1 MLKDQ
6 PSENRLLVTVL
17 ILMSLLGIFPLDV
30 ILPSFPALS
39 SQFSVPTPDI
49 AWSISLFA
57 VGAAL
62 SQCWIGPLSDRL
74 GRKRLLLVG
83 LITAASGAV
92 GCIYAWDFSS
102 FMVFRLVQAAGC
114 GCFVL
119 SHALVQD
126 LYSDHRRNSMRI
138 LLTTASGLFIS
149 LSPLAGSFLQQWLG
163 WQGSFQA
170 FVVLAALAVL
180 LCSLSLTDASRP
192 VAPRSGYRTLFK
204 DRRFISYSLLSAMA
218 FACHFSFIVTSPLLF
233 MDLLGMTDYAFS
245 LIFIAYG
252 AAYIIGG
259 VVASALN
266 KRIEVSAQIRLGLLL
281 IGVAGLSLFL
291 WLYVLNL
298 TVTGIMLSMVVC
310 SAGTTIV
317 RPAATTWALSLHPE
331 IAETAAALNNTLV
344 FTLGGLCSAGVA
356 LAEGDLLQALAMV
369 FVLAALIGSL
379 LLGRLRSLQS
389 KLLPD

>member
-192 VAPRSGYRTLFK
+192 VA
-204 DRRFISYSLLSAMA
+204 
-218 FACHFSFIVTSPLLF
+218 H
-233 MDLLGMTDYAFS
+233 
-245 LIFIAYG
+245 G
-252 AAYIIGG
+252 AAIAHCSRID
-259 VVASALN
+259 AS
-266 KRIEVSAQIRLGLLL
+266 
-281 IGVAGLSLFL
+281 
-291 WLYVLNL
+291 
-298 TVTGIMLSMVVC
+298 
-310 SAGTTIV
+310 
-317 RPAATTWALSLHPE
+317 
-331 IAETAAALNNTLV
+331 
-344 FTLGGLCSAGVA
+344 
-356 LAEGDLLQALAMV
+356 
-369 FVLAALIGSL
+369 
-379 LLGRLRSLQS
+379 
-389 KLLPD
+389 